1 MPGSLFDTVL
11 VVKIH
16 IIYAKLCSKFNR
28 PNESEKSRH
37 LDKLISEADIV
48 VSLLPPPFHAGIAKR
63 CIAEQTHMVT
73 ASYVSDDM
81 RELNDSARKA
91 GVILLNE
98 MGLDPGIDHMSA
110 KKIIDEVRYMI
121 NN

>member
-1 MPGSLFDTVL
+1 
-11 VVKIH
+11 
-16 IIYAKLCSKFNR
+16 
-28 PNESEKSRH
+28 
-37 LDKLISEADIV
+37 
-48 VSLLPPPFHAGIAKR
+48 
-63 CIAEQTHMVT
+63 MVT